1 MTEFNLFSDDIKFT
15 YEYNKDSIS
24 FLDLEMSREKRFGHD
39 LIILDY
45 S

>member
-24 FLDLEMSREKRFGHD
+24 FLDLGMSREKRFGHD

>member
-15 YEYNKDSIS
+15 YEYNSDSIS
-24 FLDLEMSREKRFGHD
+24 FLDLGMLGENRFEHD